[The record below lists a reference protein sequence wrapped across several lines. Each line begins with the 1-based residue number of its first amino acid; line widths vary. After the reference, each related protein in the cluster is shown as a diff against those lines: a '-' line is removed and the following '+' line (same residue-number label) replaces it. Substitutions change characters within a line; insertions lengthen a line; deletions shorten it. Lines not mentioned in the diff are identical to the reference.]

1 MLIYIILG
9 LFSGVIFSWIVFWVM
24 NNGREKK
31 RNHEQSIMMA
41 EAYAVKKLLSV
52 KDAELSAAQEEMKMQ
67 QLQMLR
73 IHTDNA
79 RLIAEKSAMSQ
90 KMEEKELAFLQLQK
104 QMQTEFENTANK
116 LLQESTQKLT
126 ESSQEKLGQ
135 MLTPLRETIT
145 SFEKRVEE
153 SYGNEA
159 RERFHLQKELE
170 NLLKLNQQLSSEAHS
185 LTKALKG
192 ESKTQ
197 GNWGELVLTKILEN
211 SGLRE
216 GEEFIIQ
223 SREMN
228 LKNEEGDRLQ
238 PDIVI
243 QLPDNKHLIIDSKV
257 SLTAYER
264 YSSAESEIE
273 KRAFMK
279 KHVESISQHVQQLS
293 AKHYTSLTGL
303 FSPDFV
309 LLFMPMES
317 AFSAAISFKPD
328 LFYQAFEKKIVIVS
342 PTTLLATLKT
352 VSSIWKLEQQNK
364 NASEIARQGGMLYDK
379 FMMFTEELEKVGKG
393 LKNATDGYEKA
404 VHRLSTGRDSLLNR
418 AEKLRELGVKTS
430 KKIPFSLNGN
440 GHAQENE
447 VMFED

>member
-1 MLIYIILG
+1 MLIYILLG
-9 LFSGVIFSWIVFWVM
+9 LFFGILITWIAFWVI

-31 RNHEQSIMMA
+31 YSHEQSILMA
-41 EAYAVKKLLSV
+41 ETYAVKKLLSA
-52 KDAELSAAQEEMKMQ
+52 KDAELSAGQEEMKMQ

-73 IHTDNA
+73 VHTENA
-79 RLIAEKSAMSQ
+79 RLTAEKAAINQ

-104 QMQTEFENTANK
+104 QMQTEFENTANR
-116 LLQESTQKLT
+116 LLHESSQRLSD
-126 ESSQEKLGQ
+126 SSQEKLGQ
-135 MLTPLRETIT
+135 ILTPLKETINN
-145 SFEKRVEE
+145 FEKKVEE
-153 SYGNEA
+153 AYGNEA

-170 NLLKLNQQLSSEAHS
+170 SLLKLNQQLSQEAHS

-192 ESKTQ
+192 ESKMQ
-197 GNWGELVLTKILEN
+197 GNWGELVLVKILEN

-216 GEEFIIQ
+216 GEEFIVQ
-223 SREMN
+223 SREIN
-228 LKNEEGDRLQ
+228 LKNEDGERLQ
-238 PDIVI
+238 PDVVI
-243 QLPDNKHLIIDSKV
+243 QLPDNKHLVIDAKV

-264 YSSAESEIE
+264 YCSAESEIE
-273 KRAFMK
+273 RRAFMK
-279 KHVESISQHVQQLS
+279 RHVESISQHVQQLS
-293 AKHYTSLTGL
+293 AKHYASLTGL

-317 AFSAAISFKPD
+317 AFSAAISAKPD

-364 NASEIARQGGMLYDK
+364 NASEIARQGGLLYDK
-379 FMMFTEELEKVGKG
+379 FMMFTEELDKVGKG

-418 AEKLRELGVKTS
+418 AEKLRELGVKTA
-430 KKIPFSLNGN
+430 KKLPFSLNGN
-440 GHAQENE
+440 GHKEEEAHSEA
-447 VMFED
+447 